1 MRTAGPTRTD
11 TGPGLDRL
19 PLRWATAAWVR
30 EPGLEPGTTRGQKPA
45 GSANS
50 PTRERWRR
58 KGSNLQPPGSGPGGL
73 PVPLHAIGRS
83 ARWIRTTD
91 LSDPTRVL
99 SQAEPSPVG
108 LAGRG
113 RS

>member
-50 PTRERWRR
+50 PTRERLARE
-58 KGSNLQPPGSGPGGL
+58 GSNLQSPGSGPGGL
-73 PVPLHAIGRS
+73 PVPLHAIEQSGEVDSNHRP
-83 ARWIRTTD
+83 
-91 LSDPTRVL
+91 LGSDPSAL
-99 SQAEPSPVG
+99 PS
-108 LAGRG
+108 
-113 RS
+113 